1 MNPDILGG
9 YTVCLWA
16 ATLRVVGRV
25 APGFRPSDA
34 PRIFLVLGAI
44 LLLPVGLTLW
54 MRRAALR
61 APSEDRSAAWFGYW
75 RFLHWVALGTL
86 LAWWA
91 AVDALRVDE
100 FVVFFLNTLGL
111 PGKFG
116 AGAAFWFCLRFVP
129 PALVHILCSVLSY
142 PVSAR
147 LHGTQWT
154 RQEIFRQAV
163 WGQVAML
170 VPVMFFLGG
179 IDALMENE
187 PRLSVLWFAVAWMS
201 RGVATRRLVKA
212 LDLAPHALTVGELRD
227 RVFSLAQQAGVKLRQ
242 LYILPAGKGRMANAF
257 ARQGNDILLTDY
269 LLEHLSKR
277 EVDAVVAH
285 ELAHLKRRH
294 PTTLLVAFLLVTGGA
309 AALYSLAH
317 RAVVLAGWVPVLPLL
332 ILLVMLALYF
342 FRRRYERAADAG
354 AVKLTG
360 DPEAMTTALVKLAR
374 LNLLPIHWGKWSE
387 GWLTHPSTL
396 RRAQAIARLGGIP
409 PERVQ
414 QLLSAPATDGEHYPL
429 SPVVVG
435 GGKIFST
442 TFKNHLSFRAA
453 WTVIA
458 GMTLTPA
465 LAAYVAQRAGWGG
478 EARWLVYI
486 GGVAA
491 TLALFFI
498 LINYAPLWGYPS
510 LQRRLRRKV
519 EREGIRPGTGGGRFV
534 GFAPDASPRIYEHNW
549 SWDIGFLFLGD
560 DCLCYWG
567 EETRF
572 VLQRKQVTAIRLG
585 PGAVGW
591 WAPQSVY
598 VSWHDTA
605 RGAEGTFNLR
615 PHDARC
621 LRQQGRET
629 RLLGQRLQAWRER
642 SSAHDALPPPL
653 AELES
658 PNVGQVSSNSP
669 HVVAAPR
676 RIIGNLFSLAAVAT
690 CVSLLCGLPF
700 GGVWALAFVI
710 TLLQGRRFPFWA
722 QLDGAGWYVVLVALL
737 VGVVQMVP
745 YWRYRGPGEASSR

>member
-1 MNPDILGG
+1 MHI
-9 YTVCLWA
+9 VC
-16 ATLRVVGRV
+16 
-25 APGFRPSDA
+25 
-34 PRIFLVLGAI
+34 
-44 LLLPVGLTLW
+44 
-54 MRRAALR
+54 
-61 APSEDRSAAWFGYW
+61 SA
-75 RFLHWVALGTL
+75 
-86 LAWWA
+86 
-91 AVDALRVDE
+91 
-100 FVVFFLNTLGL
+100 
-111 PGKFG
+111 
-116 AGAAFWFCLRFVP
+116 
-129 PALVHILCSVLSY
+129 LSY

-147 LHGTQWT
+147 LHETQWT
-154 RQEIFRQAV
+154 RQEVFRQAV
-163 WGQVAML
+163 WAQVAIL
-170 VPVMFFLGG
+170 VPLMFFLGG
-179 IDALMENE
+179 LDALVGNE
-187 PRLSVLWFAVAWMS
+187 PRLSALWFAVAWMS
-201 RGVATRRLVKA
+201 RAVAARRLVKA

-242 LYILPAGKGRMANAF
+242 LYILPAGKGRMPNAF
-257 ARQGNDILLTDY
+257 ARHGNDILLTDY

-332 ILLVMLALYF
+332 VLLVMLAHYF

-360 DPEAMTTALVKLAR
+360 DPEAMTSALVKLSR

-396 RRAQAIARLGGIP
+396 RRAQAIARLGGMP
-409 PERVQ
+409 LERVQ

-429 SPVVVG
+429 SPAVAG

-442 TFKNHLSFRAA
+442 TFRSHLRFRAA
-453 WTVIA
+453 WAVVA
-458 GMTLTPA
+458 GITLTPA
-465 LAAYVAQRAGWGG
+465 LAAYAAQRAGWGG

-486 GGVAA
+486 GGAAA
-491 TLALFFI
+491 TLAAFFI

-510 LQRRLRRKV
+510 LRRRLRLKV
-519 EREGIRPGTGGGRFV
+519 EREGIRPEAWGGRFV

-549 SWDIGFLFLGD
+549 GWDIGFLFLGSD
-560 DCLCYWG
+560 RLCYWG
-567 EETRF
+567 EEARF
-572 VLQRKQVTAIRLG
+572 ALRRDQVIAIRLG

-598 VSWHDTA
+598 VTWRDTA
-605 RGAEGTFNLR
+605 RSAERTFNLR
-615 PHDARC
+615 PHDARS
-621 LRQQGRET
+621 LRQQGSEA
-629 RLLGQRLQAWRER
+629 RLLAERLQAWRER
-642 SSAHDALPPPL
+642 SSAPDALPPPL
-653 AELES
+653 AELDP
-658 PNVGQVSSNSP
+658 PNVGQVSSSSP
-669 HVVAAPR
+669 HVVATPR

-690 CVSLLCGLPF
+690 GVSLLLGLRF
-700 GGVWALAFVI
+700 GVAWALAFVI

-745 YWRYRGPGEASSR
+745 YWRYREPKEGNNILD